1 MHFECH
7 YLKALRGRRPQRMG
21 KAGELGAFGIRQG
34 HRPDLALSLTVL
46 TGYLIREPCFLREV
60 GILTPTQDVVEDK

>member
-1 MHFECH
+1 
-7 YLKALRGRRPQRMG
+7 MG

-46 TGYLIREPCFLREV
+46 TGYLIREPCFLKEV